1 MKWFSAL
8 PLRILLLMILVLTAL
23 NAQADIDG
31 FKGMRW
37 GSALSDIQQT
47 KKLVLTKAGGANDA
61 ALYALENEELRF
73 GTATLTGIHCSFT
86 QERLQGVILLFTGA
100 ENFAAVKAEAFAR
113 FGKSKK
119 FEQGGEEMYNW
130 VGTVTNSVL
139 SYNPASQSG
148 FLFMKPKK
156 MTAAPE
162 PAATP
167 EPAAKQPAGKPVELD
182 TALDRAS
189 PPSAPAKSSQVEHPA
204 ELKTELDRASAP
216 PILAENPR
224 AESPAEWE
232 TALDRA
238 SEAPMESPVRGAG
251 DFGPEIQALIDR
263 DQALTRLCW
272 GTTGPEA
279 IEACRQ
285 MRQSVQQLTALGMC
299 MSPAAPGRSES
310 EVVWS
315 RCGAP
320 AARTP

>member
-1 MKWFSAL
+1 MLFRS
-8 PLRILLLMILVLTAL
+8 
-23 NAQADIDG
+23 
-31 FKGMRW
+31 
-37 GSALSDIQQT
+37 
-47 KKLVLTKAGGANDA
+47 
-61 ALYALENEELRF
+61 
-73 GTATLTGIHCSFT
+73 TLTGIHCSFT

-167 EPAAKQPAGKPVELD
+167 EPAAKQPAGKPVELE

-204 ELKTELDRASAP
+204 ELETELDRASAP

-238 SEAPMESPVRGAG
+238 SEAPMESPVRGAD
-251 DFGPEIQALIDR
+251 DFGPEIQALDR
-263 DQALTRLCW
+263 K
-272 GTTGPEA
+272 
-279 IEACRQ
+279 
-285 MRQSVQQLTALGMC
+285 SV
-299 MSPAAPGRSES
+299 
-310 EVVWS
+310 V
-315 RCGAP
+315 
-320 AARTP
+320 